1 MMGAQRESGEV
12 VNKTAAARL
21 GVRHGE
27 VELGS
32 EDDGDVCEIGLGD
45 VVSASRGE
53 ERGEFELSIA
63 HPGDAVPVR
72 SCGLSDGGDGGVE
85 TQLGGGA

>member
-1 MMGAQRESGEV
+1 MELGERAAGLVGEKATPAEMMGAQRESGEV

-27 VELGS
+27 VELGP

-53 ERGEFELSIA
+53 ER
-63 HPGDAVPVR
+63 V
-72 SCGLSDGGDGGVE
+72 
-85 TQLGGGA
+85 